1 LWKPFANEKRDQ
13 ENKQPHLV
21 GIDYLRWLC
30 ALSILIWHY
39 QSFYYF
45 NNSQL
50 VTEFRTEAQ
59 PFFTLLRPFYV
70 SGFNAVPIFWIIS
83 GVVIGRAYTG
93 KKSVREFLLNRF
105 SRLYPLHLLTLV
117 AILFLQL
124 ISKLQ
129 FGYYLV
135 YLKNDLKTFIL
146 NLFFISDG
154 KSFNAPAWS
163 VSVEIFS
170 YIIFAFLIMKTSH
183 LKFAAVIAVIIG
195 CFILYE
201 LNFMNLPNVLFS
213 KIWLCGVYFFLGV
226 LLESIYLKYNRYFWL
241 CLIPP
246 LLIFALE
253 LRHTNY
259 LYLDLVI
266 VLIFLISHRFNF
278 WQSTTLLNLGK
289 FLGNTTYSSYMI
301 HSLVII
307 VCLNIFHFFQI
318 QQFLTVNNEI
328 FFLSYLLVVYALSIL
343 TFYKFERPIQRK
355 IRARYSRKYESR

>member
-1 LWKPFANEKRDQ
+1 LWKPFTHEKRDR
-13 ENKQPHLV
+13 ENTQLHLV

-30 ALSILIWHY
+30 AFSILIWHY
-39 QSFYYF
+39 QNFYYF
-45 NNSQL
+45 NNSLLITQ
-50 VTEFRTEAQ
+50 FKTEAQ
-59 PFFTLLRPFYV
+59 PFFTVLRPFYL

-105 SRLYPLHLLTLV
+105 SRLYPLHLLTLI
-117 AILFLQL
+117 AILLLEL
-124 ISKLQ
+124 ISKAQ

-135 YLKNDLKTFIL
+135 YIKNDLNTFIL

-154 KSFNAPAWS
+154 KSFNAPSWS
-163 VSVEIFS
+163 VSVEIFA
-170 YIIFAFLIMKTSH
+170 YIIFAFLIMKISRF
-183 LKFAAVIAVIIG
+183 KFVAVIAVIIG
-195 CFILYE
+195 NYILYE
-201 LNFMNLPNVLFS
+201 LNFINLPNILFQ

-226 LLESIYLKYNRYFWL
+226 LLESTYLKFNRYLWL
-241 CLIPP
+241 FAIPP

-278 WQSTTLLNLGK
+278 WQSTILLKLGK
-289 FLGNTTYSSYMI
+289 FLGDTTYSSYMV

-307 VCLNIFHFFQI
+307 MCLNVFHFFQI
-318 QQFLTVNNEI
+318 QQFPTVNSEI
-328 FFLSYLLVVYALSIL
+328 FFLCYLLVVYALSIF
-343 TFYKFERPIQRK
+343 TFYKFERPVQRK
-355 IRARYSRKYESR
+355 IRARYSRKYESI

>member
-1 LWKPFANEKRDQ
+1 MWKPFANEKRDQ

-39 QSFYYF
+39 QNFYYF

-355 IRARYSRKYESR
+355 IRARYSRKYESS

>member
-1 LWKPFANEKRDQ
+1 MWKPFANEKRVQ
-13 ENKQPHLV
+13 ENTQLHLV

-30 ALSILIWHY
+30 AFSILIWHY

-45 NNSQL
+45 NNSLL
-50 VTEFRTEAQ
+50 VTQFKTEAQ
-59 PFFTLLRPFYV
+59 PFFTLLRPFYL

-83 GVVIGRAYTG
+83 GVVIARAYTG

-105 SRLYPLHLLTLV
+105 SRLYPLHLLTLI

-170 YIIFAFLIMKTSH
+170 YIIFAFLIMKISH
-183 LKFAAVIAVIIG
+183 FKFAAVIAVIVG
-195 CFILYE
+195 CFILHE
-201 LNFMNLPNVLFS
+201 LNFINLPNILFQ

-226 LLESIYLKYNRYFWL
+226 LLESIYLKLNRYFWL
-241 CLIPP
+241 CGIPP
-246 LLIFALE
+246 LLIIALE
-253 LRHTNY
+253 LRHKNY

-278 WQSTTLLNLGK
+278 WQSKILLKLGK
-289 FLGNTTYSSYMI
+289 FLGDTTYSSYMI

-307 VCLNIFHFFQI
+307 MCLNVFHFFRI
-318 QQFLTVNNEI
+318 QQFLTVNSEI

-343 TFYKFERPIQRK
+343 TFYKFERPVQRK
-355 IRARYSRKYESR
+355 IRARYSRKYEST

>member
-1 LWKPFANEKRDQ
+1 MWKPFANAERDQ

-45 NNSQL
+45 NNSLL
-50 VTEFRTEAQ
+50 VTKFKTEAQ

-163 VSVEIFS
+163 VSVEIIS
-170 YIIFAFLIMKTSH
+170 YIIFAFLIMKISH

-195 CFILYE
+195 SFILYK
-201 LNFMNLPNVLFS
+201 LNSMILLNVLFS
-213 KIWLCGVYFFLGV
+213 NIWLCGVYYFLGV
-226 LLESIYLKYNRYFWL
+226 LLESIYLKFNRYFWL
-241 CLIPP
+241 CGIPP

-278 WQSTTLLNLGK
+278 WQSTTLLKLGK

-307 VCLNIFHFFQI
+307 MCLNIFHFFQI

-355 IRARYSRKYESR
+355 IRARYSRKYESS

>member
-1 LWKPFANEKRDQ
+1 MWKPFANEKRDQ

-355 IRARYSRKYESR
+355 IRARYSRKYESS

>member
-1 LWKPFANEKRDQ
+1 MWKPFAKEKKYQ
-13 ENKQPHLV
+13 ENTQLYLV

-30 ALSILIWHY
+30 AFSILIWHY
-39 QSFYYF
+39 QNFYYF
-45 NNSQL
+45 KNSLLITQ
-50 VTEFRTEAQ
+50 FQTEAQ
-59 PFFTLLRPFYV
+59 PFFTFLRPFYL

-105 SRLYPLHLLTLV
+105 SRLYPLHLLTLI
-117 AILFLQL
+117 AILLLEL
-124 ISKLQ
+124 ISKTQ

-135 YLKNDLKTFIL
+135 YIKNDLNTFIL

-163 VSVEIFS
+163 VSVEIVA
-170 YIIFAFLIMKTSH
+170 YIIFAFLIMKIPRF
-183 LKFAAVIAVIIG
+183 KFVAVIAVIIG
-195 CFILYE
+195 NYILYE
-201 LNFMNLPNVLFS
+201 VNFINLPNILFQ

-226 LLESIYLKYNRYFWL
+226 FLESIYLKYNRYLWL
-241 CLIPP
+241 FGIPP
-246 LLIFALE
+246 LLIFALK

-278 WQSTTLLNLGK
+278 WQSAKLLKLGK
-289 FLGNTTYSSYMI
+289 FLGDTTYSSYMI

-307 VCLNIFHFFQI
+307 MCLNVFHFFQI
-318 QQFLTVNNEI
+318 QQFLTVNSGI
-328 FFLSYLLVVYALSIL
+328 FFLCYLLVVYTLSIF
-343 TFYKFERPIQRK
+343 TFYKFERPVQRK
-355 IRARYSRKYESR
+355 IRARYSRKYEST